1 MAAGPGNLARR
12 GAKFAGSSTRRGV
25 WCAAGLG
32 LGGGFGTGSGLGA
45 SGLAGGRGGGTTA
58 AVCCGFSAGFVS
70 VGGASA
76 GAGVSAACGASP
88 FGRSTSFAC
97 GSPRSSDARRP
108 RGGGGTGFGR
118 GCGGGGLAS
127 GAGGGGST
135 TSCTVT
141 GSVSAGGDI
150 CQSISNSKGNKC
162 NKREPTGPR
171 SLLHRRRSP
180 IGKLRASGSG
190 GCGPSSRPPGPAAGR
205 PEDRLRP
212 GSIHPWAPAS
222 AGVTRPIVGSYLSP
236 SEHATVS
243 PKAGSRR
250 ASSDDPVMRN
260 TASHHPAVSPASVS
274 QAASSSSLTPR
285 AAAFVAFEPGS
296 APATT

>member
-1 MAAGPGNLARR
+1 M
-12 GAKFAGSSTRRGV
+12 
-25 WCAAGLG
+25 
-32 LGGGFGTGSGLGA
+32 GFNP
-45 SGLAGGRGGGTTA
+45 
-58 AVCCGFSAGFVS
+58 CPC
-70 VGGASA
+70 
-76 GAGVSAACGASP
+76 
-88 FGRSTSFAC
+88 
-97 GSPRSSDARRP
+97 
-108 RGGGGTGFGR
+108 GTGFCC

-141 GSVSAGGDI
+141 GSVSTGGEI
-150 CQSISNSKGNKC
+150 CQSNSNSKGNKC

-171 SLLHRRRSP
+171 SLLHRRSP

-190 GCGPSSRPPGPAAGR
+190 GCGPSSRR
-205 PEDRLRP
+205 RP

-260 TASHHPAVSPASVS
+260 TASHHPAVSPASAS

-296 APATT
+296 APVTT